1 MRVYD
6 RWSFERKIDLIFI
19 GNIYE
24 IVFIFIYV
32 NKLLICDQNINF
44 LYKWK
49 ECNMQETRVDQS
61 TFMGIL
67 LDLNLFTSLQKHVLQ

>member
-44 LYKWK
+44 FLYMRRNAI
-49 ECNMQETRVDQS
+49 CRDRVDQS
-61 TFMGIL
+61 TFME
-67 LDLNLFTSLQKHVLQ
+67 LFWI